1 MKAFFLESCP
11 WDLDTYVIS
20 NNFDQIVM
28 PMINTSYQLLQARLV
43 GMTYQK
49 YLDFCKYSLGAE
61 IIKRPNQRWAFIHF
75 KDTPDTKKFVEILN
89 NKFDEGYKR

>member
-43 GMTYQK
+43 GMTYK
-49 YLDFCKYSLGAE
+49 EYLNFCKYSLGAE
-61 IIKRPNQRWAFIHF
+61 VIKRPNQRWAFIHF
-75 KDTPDTKKFVEILN
+75 KDTSDTNKFIEILN

>member
-28 PMINTSYQLLQARLV
+28 PIINTSYQLLQARLV
-43 GMTYQK
+43 GMTYQE

-61 IIKRPNQRWAFIHF
+61 VIKRPNQRWAFIHF
-75 KDTPDTKKFVEILN
+75 KDTSDTKKFVEILN
-89 NKFDEGYKR
+89 NKFDEGYKG

>member
-43 GMTYQK
+43 GMTYQE
-49 YLDFCKYSLGAE
+49 YLDFCKYSLGAKV
-61 IIKRPNQRWAFIHF
+61 IKRPNQRWAFIHF
-75 KDTPDTKKFVEILN
+75 KDTSDTKKFVEILN
-89 NKFDEGYKR
+89 NKFDEGYKG